1 MIISEN
7 RLRAVL
13 DFAGHDADLLRTGIT
28 RSLGEDW
35 DAELDVF
42 RYASDMAPVRWLHQ
56 VG

>member
-1 MIISEN
+1 MVISEN

-13 DFAGHDADLLRTGIT
+13 DFAGNDVDLLRTGIS
-28 RSLGEDW
+28 RSLGEEW
-35 DAELDVF
+35 DAELDTF